1 MFENW
6 IIFWWLLVEKE
17 QSIFLLSYLETRVSH
32 SQTIPILIWKGKSWE
47 SEEKKKT
54 VDAAKLSEKL
64 RYRVIGCRMFM
75 QGITP
80 AWIPTLSLDL
90 YRYFFRLLDWKIPLI
105 IEHRTTRSLFQIME
119 RWILILCFNLV
130 ATRPIRFLPLR
141 GEDQGMLRIQD

>member
-1 MFENW
+1 MIARWKRTVYFSP
-6 IIFWWLLVEKE
+6 LVSRDT
-17 QSIFLLSYLETRVSH
+17 SISLTNNPYPYLKRKK
-32 SQTIPILIWKGKSWE
+32 LRK
-47 SEEKKKT
+47 EEKKKT

-64 RYRVIGCRMFM
+64 RYRVIECRMFM

-105 IEHRTTRSLFQIME
+105 IEHRTTRSLLQIME